1 LKIGAFFNCQS
12 TVFQVFIQGLLLQ
25 PLTPMSDDLSH
36 AVNAG
41 RIFFFREPKAKS
53 KEGKRGKGKKNASKR
68 EGAKVEQVFL

>member
-1 LKIGAFFNCQS
+1 
-12 TVFQVFIQGLLLQ
+12 
-25 PLTPMSDDLSH
+25 MSDDLSH

-53 KEGKRGKGKKNASKR
+53 KEGKRGKGKKKASKR